1 MLNAL
6 IFKPSRAP
14 SLPAKSM
21 AFACAL
27 LVLSVVAIDA
37 NASTA
42 YPVND
47 EQKQSKI
54 SQTATEKSSP
64 NGQVTQ
70 SVSVT
75 ELLVTQG
82 QNRITMA
89 IIGDGYT
96 ASDLIT
102 KYQPKVTSTLDYFF
116 NNLEKS
122 TPYPRYKNFINVY
135 RIDIASNESGVDKL
149 SAGIYRDTAL
159 GGEDGCT
166 DYTIGICGA
175 DWALTH
181 AAFDLAE
188 AEGGFTADWRLVML
202 NDDAYNA
209 AAHYASDGPLP
220 IYSAHYEGN
229 WDMRDLAM
237 HEGAHAWHYLA
248 DEYGG
253 NASAYPYAEPPE
265 VNVTRD
271 PQGGKWQNWLGYVMP
286 DGSVVGAYEGGRYYD
301 FGIYRPTDSSKMN
314 GGPANCHFIGNN
326 CGHNAVGIE
335 KIILDIYALIDPID
349 SHTNNQTTLTDP
361 SSLAVTVVDPEIIMI
376 NWSINGVLVAE
387 KSSGDFVVDEYLDA
401 QMSAA
406 GSYQVTA
413 RAWDEVI
420 EHAFSANENPHPL
433 DLVRQNL
440 DSLEQSVTWT
450 VTLQDTDSDAI
461 LNLRDNCPQTA
472 NQSQLNTD
480 LDQQGDA
487 CDSDDDN
494 DGVEDELDQFPLDAN
509 ESADTDGD
517 GVGDNGD
524 AFPSNSQETLDT
536 DGDGVGNNAD
546 TDDDGDGFS
555 DSEEIA
561 QGTDPLSA
569 FSCPEGCANLD
580 IDGSGNYDALT
591 DGLLLLRGLFGL
603 TDSALTNGAVA
614 TGATYT
620 TATAIAARIS
630 EITEAADIDG
640 NGNADALTDGLVTL
654 RYLFGLRG
662 DVLIADVI
670 APNASRSTAAEI
682 EAYLQALIPEL

>member
-1 MLNAL
+1 
-6 IFKPSRAP
+6 
-14 SLPAKSM
+14 
-21 AFACAL
+21 
-27 LVLSVVAIDA
+27 
-37 NASTA
+37 
-42 YPVND
+42 
-47 EQKQSKI
+47 
-54 SQTATEKSSP
+54 
-64 NGQVTQ
+64 
-70 SVSVT
+70 
-75 ELLVTQG
+75 
-82 QNRITMA
+82 
-89 IIGDGYT
+89 
-96 ASDLIT
+96 
-102 KYQPKVTSTLDYFF
+102 
-116 NNLEKS
+116 
-122 TPYPRYKNFINVY
+122 
-135 RIDIASNESGVDKL
+135 
-149 SAGIYRDTAL
+149 
-159 GGEDGCT
+159 
-166 DYTIGICGA
+166 
-175 DWALTH
+175 
-181 AAFDLAE
+181 
-188 AEGGFTADWRLVML
+188 
-202 NDDAYNA
+202 
-209 AAHYASDGPLP
+209 
-220 IYSAHYEGN
+220 
-229 WDMRDLAM
+229 
-237 HEGAHAWHYLA
+237 
-248 DEYGG
+248 
-253 NASAYPYAEPPE
+253 
-265 VNVTRD
+265 
-271 PQGGKWQNWLGYVMP
+271 MP

-517 GVGDNGD
+517 GMGDNGD

-591 DGLLLLRGLFGL
+591 DGL
-603 TDSALTNGAVA
+603 
-614 TGATYT
+614 
-620 TATAIAARIS
+620 
-630 EITEAADIDG
+630 
-640 NGNADALTDGLVTL
+640 VTL